1 VLSDFNCNN
10 ASSSL
15 VVEEEDERRRR
26 GRPTIM
32 MSSVNE
38 AIKSGIMNLLRA
50 LLLLSFV
57 LEDGW

>member
-10 ASSSL
+10 ASSS
-15 VVEEEDERRRR
+15 EEEDERRRR

-38 AIKSGIMNLLRA
+38 AIKSGSMKLLRE
-50 LLLLSFV
+50 LLRLSFV
-57 LEDGW
+57 LEDG

>member
-1 VLSDFNCNN
+1 MLSDFNCNN

-15 VVEEEDERRRR
+15 VEEEDER
-26 GRPTIM
+26 

-38 AIKSGIMNLLRA
+38 AIKSGIMNLLRE

-57 LEDGW
+57 LEDG

>member
-15 VVEEEDERRRR
+15 VEEEDERRR

-38 AIKSGIMNLLRA
+38 AIKSGSMKLLRE